1 MACQVE
7 KPKRAPVSS
16 FSDERQVLNAMLL
29 ACAGD
34 GSDGAVAAMRAL
46 LEAGAVADTWA
57 PNGSSVRALKCVAVP
72 EGLLCRMCGTAR
84 EPSSGVVH
92 AEKTWLCRR

>member
-1 MACQVE
+1 MSCQE
-7 KPKRAPVSS
+7 KAKRAPLSS
-16 FSDERQVLNAMLL
+16 FSVERQVLNAMLL

-57 PNGSSVRALKCVAVP
+57 PNGSSVRA
-72 EGLLCRMCGTAR
+72 R
-84 EPSSGVVH
+84 
-92 AEKTWLCRR
+92 